1 MPHDHV
7 DAALAVRAD
16 QIIAEQFGPLHR
28 PTADQYVT
36 ALEQAGNETVTASAL
51 GQALQESQRA
61 R

>member
-1 MPHDHV
+1 MERGRDRV
-7 DAALAVRAD
+7 
-16 QIIAEQFGPLHR
+16 IAE
-28 PTADQYVT
+28 AVEYVT